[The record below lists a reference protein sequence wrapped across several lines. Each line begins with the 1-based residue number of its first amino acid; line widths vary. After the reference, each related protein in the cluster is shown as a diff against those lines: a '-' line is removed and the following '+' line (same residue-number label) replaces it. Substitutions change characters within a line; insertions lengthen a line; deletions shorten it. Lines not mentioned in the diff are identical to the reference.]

1 MNTIEKRIQL
11 PSNGYFG
18 GPKEVTIRAMTTK
31 EEKIILSARDFSVFT
46 QLVRSCIVD
55 PEDIDVGLLHQNDI
69 MYLVY
74 ALRELT
80 FGNTYTQEVIC
91 PECGFK
97 QETEID
103 INEMNVTYL
112 DSEGLEDTLLVKLP
126 VNGDELQLKLLSSGD
141 NNRLDKQVKNRT
153 AKGKVQDPE
162 TYEFTIKLME
172 TIVSKNG
179 GDFES
184 FEDKRNYVDTLNM
197 KDLVAIQ
204 NTLNKIEFGLDPSVV
219 ITCNKCKEEVEVSGL
234 ICPEFFRPTK

>member
-1 MNTIEKRIQL
+1 MDTIEKRIQL

-46 QLVRSCIVD
+46 QLVRSCIID

-80 FGNTYTQEVIC
+80 YRNTYTKEVVC
-91 PECGFK
+91 LECGFK

-103 INEMNVTYL
+103 INEMNITYL
-112 DSEGLEDTLLVKLP
+112 DSEGLEDKLLVKLP

-141 NNRLDKQVKNRT
+141 INRLDKQVKNRT

-172 TIVSKNG
+172 TIVTKNG
-179 GDFES
+179 EEFES

-197 KDLVAIQ
+197 RDLVAIQ

>member
-1 MNTIEKRIQL
+1 MNTIEKRVQL

-46 QLVRSCIVD
+46 QLVKSCIVD
-55 PEDIDVGLLHQNDI
+55 PEDIDMGLLHQNDI

-80 FGNTYTQEVIC
+80 FGSTYVQEVEC

-103 INEMNVTYL
+103 INEMNITYL
-112 DSEGLEDTLLVKLP
+112 ESDGLDEKLLVKLP

-141 NNRLDKQVKNRT
+141 INRLDKQVKNKT
-153 AKGKVQDPE
+153 TKGKILDPE
-162 TYEFTIKLME
+162 AYEFTIKLME
-172 TIVSKNG
+172 TILTKNG
-179 GDFES
+179 EDFES
-184 FEDKRNYVDTLNM
+184 FEDKRNYVDTLNL

-219 ITCNKCKEEVEVSGL
+219 ITCNKCNEDVEVNGL